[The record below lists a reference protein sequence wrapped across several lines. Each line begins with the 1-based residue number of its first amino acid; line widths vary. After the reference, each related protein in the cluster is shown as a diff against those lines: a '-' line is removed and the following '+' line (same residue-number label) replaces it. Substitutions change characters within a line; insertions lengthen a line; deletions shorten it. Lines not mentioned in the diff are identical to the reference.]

1 MCSYH
6 EQLLLFSIRD
16 EVDLADNISLLS
28 PAAAPEVG
36 AMRIHD
42 ITMDVEPGM
51 LYWRDGK
58 PPEVI
63 AVHRMA
69 DGAESEVSRW
79 LIGAHTGTHIDAPRH
94 FIPTGLTVDQLPLET
109 FVGPAR
115 VVDLTS
121 QGDLPITAE
130 TVRGAK
136 LNGATRVLF
145 KTSNSEKRLS
155 KREFSPHWVGVTSDG
170 AEALVD
176 QGVRLAGIDYVTIES
191 ADQTEKWPTHHI
203 LCGAGVVILE
213 GAKLRDI
220 ADGTY
225 FMCCLPMRLKGS
237 EAAAT
242 RTILIEGLPLGA

>member
-1 MCSYH
+1 MK
-6 EQLLLFSIRD
+6 
-16 EVDLADNISLLS
+16 
-28 PAAAPEVG
+28 
-36 AMRIHD
+36 IHD

-94 FIPTGLTVDQLPLET
+94 FIPTGLTVEKLPLET

-115 VVDLTS
+115 VVDVS
-121 QGDLPITAE
+121 AQGDEPITAN
-130 TVRGAK
+130 TVATAR
-136 LNGATRVLF
+136 LNGAKRVLF
-145 KTSNSEKRLS
+145 RTSNSEKRLR
-155 KREFSPHWVGVTSDG
+155 KKEFSPHWVGITADG
-170 AEALVD
+170 ARALVD
-176 QGVRLAGIDYVTIES
+176 QGVQLAGIDYVTIES
-191 ADQTEKWPTHHI
+191 ADQTDKWPTHQI
-203 LCGAGVVILE
+203 LCGAGVIILE
-213 GAKLRDI
+213 GANLLHI

-242 RTILIEGLPLGA
+242 RTILIEGLSPSP